1 MNLISTTEIS
11 VTHYSNIITSIDSLT
26 TDISFPKNLEC
37 YSNLTKY
44 ELLNMIPN
52 IIQDI
57 EIGKNY
63 QVQGEEFE
71 LVIKPT
77 NSSFL
82 ENSTHIYFENCEIK
96 LREKFNISSSRI
108 ITFLQLELYNK
119 KTQSL
124 INQVEYQ
131 AYDDNRNIL
140 NLSICNDT
148 DIQIIHLIN
157 ESYDLSNYNSFKEDG
172 IDIFNIDDSFFNDI
186 CHPYTDPDSNNDLV
200 LEDRIKY
207 IYQNYSLCEE
217 GCTYDHIDLKNKAIS
232 CICKVKTNLSI
243 EETTFSIKK
252 FNDIEIE
259 SNFGL
264 IKCYKLVFSLSGK
277 LKNIGFI
284 IFLVLFLIHIPL
296 IINYI
301 YKGIKP
307 IKEFLQ
313 KEMIK
318 YGYKSNNKKDKK
330 IKNKR
335 LDSPPPKN
343 NKNSK
348 LISSSIHNMNPS
360 EIEIIEQI
368 NENDDQSKIKI
379 NNNNK
384 KGKIIKDNKKDKNKQ
399 ILINNVIIID
409 KNKNKKSKGKKIKKS
424 KSKKIYNIPTQI
436 KELSKEEKDKNL
448 FDFHLINI
456 NLNNKKIK
464 EYTPKNSIQILN
476 NYTYEEAIKY
486 DMRSICLIFYI
497 FLLSKQAAFHAFLF
511 KSPLESFPLRLILL
525 IFIISSDLALNAFFY
540 LDDKISKKFELAQN
554 LFLFT
559 FSNNITIILLSTFI
573 GFIFLTLFTNLSN
586 STNKIRDIFRNEEEK
601 MIKNKKY
608 IVNDKRKKEIY
619 KEIKNILK
627 KHKIKVIILII
638 IEFSLFL
645 FFWYYVTAFCHV
657 YSSTQLSWLLD
668 SFLSIL
674 SRLII
679 ECLFCLLFA
688 KLYRMAVEANTHC
701 LYKIVLF
708 FYSFG

>member
-1 MNLISTTEIS
+1 
-11 VTHYSNIITSIDSLT
+11 
-26 TDISFPKNLEC
+26 
-37 YSNLTKY
+37 
-44 ELLNMIPN
+44 
-52 IIQDI
+52 
-57 EIGKNY
+57 
-63 QVQGEEFE
+63 
-71 LVIKPT
+71 
-77 NSSFL
+77 
-82 ENSTHIYFENCEIK
+82 
-96 LREKFNISSSRI
+96 
-108 ITFLQLELYNK
+108 
-119 KTQSL
+119 
-124 INQVEYQ
+124 
-131 AYDDNRNIL
+131 
-140 NLSICNDT
+140 
-148 DIQIIHLIN
+148 
-157 ESYDLSNYNSFKEDG
+157 
-172 IDIFNIDDSFFNDI
+172 
-186 CHPYTDPDSNNDLV
+186 
-200 LEDRIKY
+200 
-207 IYQNYSLCEE
+207 
-217 GCTYDHIDLKNKAIS
+217 
-232 CICKVKTNLSI
+232 
-243 EETTFSIKK
+243 
-252 FNDIEIE
+252 
-259 SNFGL
+259 
-264 IKCYKLVFSLSGK
+264 
-277 LKNIGFI
+277 
-284 IFLVLFLIHIPL
+284 
-296 IINYI
+296 
-301 YKGIKP
+301 
-307 IKEFLQ
+307 
-313 KEMIK
+313 MIK
-318 YGYKSNNKKDKK
+318 YGSNKQKDKN

-608 IVNDKRKKEIY
+608 TVTDKRKKEIY